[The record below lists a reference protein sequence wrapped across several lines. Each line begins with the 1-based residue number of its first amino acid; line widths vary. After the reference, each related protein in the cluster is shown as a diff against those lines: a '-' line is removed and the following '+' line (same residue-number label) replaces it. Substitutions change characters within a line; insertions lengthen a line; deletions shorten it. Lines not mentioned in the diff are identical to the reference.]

1 MNDKINEKFIFVP
14 TLIMRK
20 KLSKKANKTKVP
32 LIKKYF
38 MIKFNFI
45 KMNKIVNY

>member
-14 TLIMRK
+14 TLIMK
-20 KLSKKANKTKVP
+20 KVNKKIKQKFK
-32 LIKKYF
+32 KKYF

-45 KMNKIVNY
+45 K